1 MKETCTNR
9 KKKNF
14 YPPIHIFSK
23 QGITRNR
30 GRGGDKALEKVFP
43 FSMGRIDRSRRYATK
58 IRQWVLELPRNATV
72 KPSSELLRGQPS
84 SRTVIST
91 LVPLRPIAA
100 PLSIHL
106 SLSLSLSLFLSLSF
120 AAHFPHH
127 SAVRMHRAKP
137 CARLIREHCRHYLPP
152 PLRPETGR
160 NEILVERTVVIC
172 GVLSFV
178 INREAW
184 KSVPQSTLSTPP
196 PAFNPSMDLAKR

>member
-14 YPPIHIFSK
+14 YSHILQTGNNAK
-23 QGITRNR
+23 QRPDR
-30 GRGGDKALEKVFP
+30 GRGGDRALEKVFP

-72 KPSSELLRGQPS
+72 KPSNELLRGQPS

-106 SLSLSLSLFLSLSF
+106 SLSLFLSLSL
-120 AAHFPHH
+120 
-127 SAVRMHRAKP
+127 SLSRSRLTSRIIQP
-137 CARLIREHCRHYLPP
+137 CEC
-152 PLRPETGR
+152 TGR
-160 NEILVERTVVIC
+160 N
-172 GVLSFV
+172 
-178 INREAW
+178 
-184 KSVPQSTLSTPP
+184 
-196 PAFNPSMDLAKR
+196 LALG

>member
-1 MKETCTNR
+1 MGTHP
-9 KKKNF
+9 
-14 YPPIHIFSK
+14 YI
-23 QGITRNR
+23 
-30 GRGGDKALEKVFP
+30 GGDA
-43 FSMGRIDRSRRYATK
+43 RSRARRIVSHLRALFK
-58 IRQWVLELPRNATV
+58 GVGRSPRPRQARCNWFKCILPSAEV
-72 KPSSELLRGQPS
+72 HYWLASP
-84 SRTVIST
+84 
-91 LVPLRPIAA
+91 
-100 PLSIHL
+100 L
-106 SLSLSLSLFLSLSF
+106 SLSFSLSLSF